1 MKRSAVKMYR
11 FRLQGFPWMTFIGP
25 VRNKIEATQA
35 LYSQFG
41 NLLSEVRLH
50 SPCAR
55 TRLNPQQRDHANAA

>member
-1 MKRSAVKMYR
+1 MKRSAAKVYKFCLR
-11 FRLQGFPWMTFIGP
+11 GFPWMTFIGP

-50 SPCAR
+50 SSCAH
-55 TRLNPQQRDHANAA
+55 THLNPQQRNHANAA